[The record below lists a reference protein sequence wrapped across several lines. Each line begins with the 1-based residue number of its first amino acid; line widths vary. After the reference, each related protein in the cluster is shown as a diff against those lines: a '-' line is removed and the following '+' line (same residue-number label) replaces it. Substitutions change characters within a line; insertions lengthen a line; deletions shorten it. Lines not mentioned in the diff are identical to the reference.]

1 MDQLFDDIES
11 QCGLLKFENSQY
23 SYWHLAFQEFL
34 TADYIS
40 DNSSDHIAAIQSYWG
55 DEWWEESLALYIGY
69 LSIEHM
75 RTANDIIAQALDSGD
90 KTTFARWR
98 LAARSLLDIHQSR
111 RDPHVVR
118 QAGSRLIEII
128 DKGAEPKALADA
140 GETLGWLGDP
150 RELQTFVA
158 VEGGEYDLE
167 DLGTHTIAS
176 FEIGRY
182 PVTNAW
188 FAEFMA
194 AGGYETESLWSP
206 EGQKWLGRN
215 KPKQPVYWDER
226 RWKCPNAP
234 VVGVCWYEA
243 DAFCRWLT
251 ADRKDGHTYFL
262 PSEIQWQAAAAG
274 KEKREFPWV
283 GEITTRHCNY
293 VDTKIGNTAAVGIFK
308 IGNTPEGVA
317 DMAGNVWEWIDS
329 WYDNDE
335 DTRVLRG
342 GSWIYTARDCRC
354 AARSNSGPDSRHGN
368 IGFRCARI

>member
-1 MDQLFDDIES
+1 
-11 QCGLLKFENSQY
+11 
-23 SYWHLAFQEFL
+23 
-34 TADYIS
+34 
-40 DNSSDHIAAIQSYWG
+40 
-55 DEWWEESLALYIGY
+55 
-69 LSIEHM
+69 
-75 RTANDIIAQALDSGD
+75 
-90 KTTFARWR
+90 
-98 LAARSLLDIHQSR
+98 LDIHEKR
-111 RDPHVVR
+111 RNPQVKTLAR
-118 QAGSRLIEII
+118 NRLIEII

-206 EGQKWLGRN
+206 EGQKWLARN
-215 KPKQPVYWDER
+215 KPEQPAYWEER

-251 ADRKDGHTYFL
+251 GDLKDGHTYFL

-329 WYDNDE
+329 WYDGDE